1 MEVSQATISPKT
13 LDLNRLSKTKKTNLR
28 RKLVIEYI
36 QSKPSGEII
45 RMAEIQR
52 VGQFT
57 TTPNTNMFVNRMLR
71 DGIITRYKGDKP
83 RTYYYAVTGAV
94 RVKKPANQA
103 EEAQGAD
110 KPATVS
116 NNHQLTDYAKQFAWE
131 RNSDSLREFVEYM
144 DGKELQL
151 RRLSDTV

>member
-1 MEVSQATISPKT
+1 MEVSQATITPKT
-13 LDLNRLSKTKKTNLR
+13 LELNRLNKTKKTNLR

-45 RMAEIQR
+45 RMAAFQR
-52 VGQFT
+52 EGQFS
-57 TTPNTNMFVNRMLR
+57 TTPNTNAFINRMLR

-103 EEAQGAD
+103 EEAQGAE

-116 NNHQLTDYAKQFAWE
+116 SNHLLTDYAKQFAWE

-144 DGKELQL
+144 DGKELEL
-151 RRLSDTV
+151 RRLADTL

>member
-13 LDLNRLSKTKKTNLR
+13 LDLNRLNRTKKTNLR

-52 VGQFT
+52 AGQFT
-57 TTPNTNMFVNRMLR
+57 TTPNTNMFVKRMIR
-71 DGIITRYKGDKP
+71 DGIIARYKGDKP
-83 RTYYYAVTGAV
+83 RTYYYAVTGVV
-94 RVKKPANQA
+94 RVKKPARAA
-103 EEAQGAD
+103 EEAQEAD
-110 KPATVS
+110 KPTTVS
-116 NNHQLTDYAKQFAWE
+116 SNHQLTSYAKQFAWE

-144 DGKELQL
+144 DGKELEL
-151 RRLSDTV
+151 RRLSDTI